1 MSDFAVKQKPWVFR
15 GETTPPGDKSV
26 SHRAVLLGALAE
38 GKTRVRGFLAA
49 QDTLS
54 TVSAVRSM
62 GVGVATGPGEAEISG
77 NGLFG
82 LRAPR
87 GAIDAG
93 NSGTTA
99 RLLAGILSAQDFAS
113 EVTGDASL
121 RSRPMSRITIPL
133 RRMGARFSGKGDFL
147 PLGIEGADLAG
158 ITYAPPQASAQVKSA
173 VLLAGLYAEGETRVV
188 EKVPTRDHTERM
200 LRHFGVGVG
209 VRGNEVSVSRAA
221 PFRAADVEVP
231 SDISSAAF
239 FMVAA
244 AINPGSEVLVRNVG
258 VNPLRAGVL
267 DVLREMGA
275 DISAENRREV
285 CGEPVADLV
294 ARYAPLRGTRVDGD
308 LVSRA
313 IDELPAVAV
322 AACFAEGETV
332 ITGAGELRVKESD
345 RISAMAGELR
355 ALGADVEELSDGMAI
370 NGAEDVRGGRCRSLG
385 DHRVCMSLAVA
396 ATRAREETVVEGAEC
411 AAVSFP
417 GFFETFSAL
426 GSRG

>member
-54 TVSAVRSM
+54 TAAAVRSM

-99 RLLAGILSAQDFAS
+99 RLLAGILSAQNFAS

-121 RSRPMSRITIPL
+121 RSRPMSRVTIPL

-294 ARYAPLRGTRVDGD
+294 VRYAPLRGTRVDGD

>member
-54 TVSAVRSM
+54 TAAAVRSM

-121 RSRPMSRITIPL
+121 RSRPMSRVTLPL

-267 DVLREMGA
+267 DVLRQMGA

-294 ARYAPLRGTRVDGD
+294 VRYAPLRGTRVDGD

>member
-113 EVTGDASL
+113 SITGDASL
-121 RSRPMSRITIPL
+121 RSRPMSRITLPL

-158 ITYAPPQASAQVKSA
+158 TTYAPPQASAQVKSA

-275 DISAENRREV
+275 DISEENRREV

-294 ARYAPLRGTRVDGD
+294 ARYAPLRATRVDGD

-396 ATRAREETVVEGAEC
+396 ATRAREETVVEGSEC

>member
-54 TVSAVRSM
+54 TAAAVRSM

>member
-113 EVTGDASL
+113 SITGDASL
-121 RSRPMSRITIPL
+121 RSRPMSRVTLPL

-158 ITYAPPQASAQVKSA
+158 TTYAPPQASAQVKSA

-275 DISAENRREV
+275 DISEENRREV

-294 ARYAPLRGTRVDGD
+294 ARYAPLRATRVDGD

>member
-1 MSDFAVKQKPWVFR
+1 MSDFAVKEKPWVFR

-26 SHRAVLLGALAE
+26 SHRALLLGALAT

-49 QDTLS
+49 EDTLS
-54 TVSAVRSM
+54 TASALRSM
-62 GVGVATGPGEAEISG
+62 GVGVAMGREGAEISG
-77 NGLFG
+77 AGLFG
-82 LRAPR
+82 LCAPR
-87 GAIDAG
+87 GAVDAG

-99 RLLAGILSAQDFAS
+99 RLLAGILSAQKFAS
-113 EVTGDASL
+113 SITGDASL
-121 RSRPMSRITIPL
+121 RARPMSRITLPL

-147 PLGIEGADLAG
+147 PLGIEGTDLRG
-158 ITYAPPQASAQVKSA
+158 TTYAPPQASAQVKSA

-239 FMVAA
+239 FIVAA

-275 DISAENRREV
+275 DISVENRREV

-294 ARYAPLRGTRVDGD
+294 ARYAPLRATRVDGE

-345 RISAMAGELR
+345 RISAMVGELR
-355 ALGADVEELSDGMAI
+355 ALGADVSELSDGMAI

>member
-121 RSRPMSRITIPL
+121 RSRPMSRVTLPL

>member
-54 TVSAVRSM
+54 TASAVRSM
-62 GVGVATGPGEAEISG
+62 GVGVATGAGEAEISG
-77 NGLFG
+77 RGLFG

-99 RLLAGILSAQDFAS
+99 RLLAGILSAQNFAS
-113 EVTGDASL
+113 SITGDASL
-121 RSRPMSRITIPL
+121 RSRPMSRITLPL

-147 PLGIEGADLAG
+147 PLGIEGADLTG
-158 ITYAPPQASAQVKSA
+158 TTYAPPQASAQVKSA

-275 DISAENRREV
+275 DISEENRREV

-294 ARYAPLRGTRVDGD
+294 ARYAPLRATRVDGD

-345 RISAMAGELR
+345 RISAMVGELR

-396 ATRAREETVVEGAEC
+396 ATRAREETVVEGSEC

>member
-54 TVSAVRSM
+54 TAAAVRSM

-121 RSRPMSRITIPL
+121 RSRPMSRVTIPL

>member
-54 TVSAVRSM
+54 TAAAVRSM

-99 RLLAGILSAQDFAS
+99 RLLAGILSAQNFAS
-113 EVTGDASL
+113 SITGDASL
-121 RSRPMSRITIPL
+121 RSRPMSRITLPL

-147 PLGIEGADLAG
+147 PLGIEGADLVG
-158 ITYAPPQASAQVKSA
+158 TTYAPPQASAQVKSA

-294 ARYAPLRGTRVDGD
+294 VRYAPLRATRVDGD

-355 ALGADVEELSDGMAI
+355 ALGADVEELPDGMAI

-396 ATRAREETVVEGAEC
+396 ATRAREETVVEGSEC

>member
-113 EVTGDASL
+113 SITGDASL
-121 RSRPMSRITIPL
+121 RSRPMSRVTLPL

-147 PLGIEGADLAG
+147 PLGIEGADLVG
-158 ITYAPPQASAQVKSA
+158 TTYAPPQASAQVKSA

-275 DISAENRREV
+275 DISEENRREV

-294 ARYAPLRGTRVDGD
+294 ARYAPLRATRVDGD

>member
-54 TVSAVRSM
+54 TAAAVRSM

-121 RSRPMSRITIPL
+121 RSRPMSRITLPL

-188 EKVPTRDHTERM
+188 ERVPTRDHTERM

>member
-113 EVTGDASL
+113 SITGDASL
-121 RSRPMSRITIPL
+121 RSRPMSRITLPL

-158 ITYAPPQASAQVKSA
+158 TTYAPPQASAQVKSA

-275 DISAENRREV
+275 DISEENRREV

-294 ARYAPLRGTRVDGD
+294 ARYAPLRATRVDGD